1 MSQCDIEVSQRDI
14 EILPT
19 IVKKSVTSKDDD
31 SIAYVLLRK
40 TGARIPKPKLKEYKY
55 NVSRKA
61 NENLE
66 ERKKRKKGL
75 LDIVILTDR
84 RIS

>member
-19 IVKKSVTSKDDD
+19 IVKKTVTSKDDD
-31 SIAYVLLRK
+31 SIAHVLFRK
-40 TGARIPKPKLKEYKY
+40 TGTLIPKPKLKECKY
-55 NVSRKA
+55 SISRKA

-66 ERKKRKKGL
+66 ERKEKKGL
-75 LDIVILTDR
+75 LHIVILTTR

>member
-31 SIAYVLLRK
+31 SIAHVLLRK
-40 TGARIPKPKLKEYKY
+40 TGARIPKPKLKECKY

-66 ERKKRKKGL
+66 ERKRKRGCS
-75 LDIVILTDR
+75 IL
-84 RIS
+84 SF